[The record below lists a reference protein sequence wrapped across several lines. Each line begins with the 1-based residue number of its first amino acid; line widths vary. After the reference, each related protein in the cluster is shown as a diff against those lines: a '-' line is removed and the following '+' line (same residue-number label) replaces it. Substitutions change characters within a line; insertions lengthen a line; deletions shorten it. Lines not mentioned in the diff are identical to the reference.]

1 MVKNEFQRKVEQQV
15 ERLRTQ
21 TLRTVERDTAAKRI
35 AWLRDR
41 GLPGADAGFSPRR
54 AFELLCF
61 DYLGL
66 AEAEVLVVR
75 QSETE
80 IVWRSVNP
88 CPTLEACL
96 ELGLDTR
103 TVCRAA
109 YEKSTQ
115 AFLSQ
120 LDPQLRFLRSYTRI
134 RPHADHCEEMIVR
147 LDFEESMRLAIHE
160 ANQSRLSGNK
170 GYGSVVLLGRDV
182 VGRAHDT
189 AATERDPS
197 LHAEVNTVREAARR
211 VGDSNLSGAVLVATC
226 EPCPM
231 CSALAVWANVTTV
244 VYGASITET
253 AGLGRS
259 RILVGC
265 QEMVDRSPVS
275 VEVIGGVLGDECAS
289 LYR

>member
-1 MVKNEFQRKVEQQV
+1 MAESEFELKVEQQL
-15 ERLRTQ
+15 ERLQTQ
-21 TLRTVERDTAAKRI
+21 TLRQVERDTTSKRV

-41 GLPGADAGFSPRR
+41 GLPGAGASFSPRR
-54 AFELLCF
+54 AFDLLFF
-61 DYLGL
+61 DYMQL
-66 AEAEVLVVR
+66 AETDVPVVR

-88 CPTLEACL
+88 CATLEACL
-96 ELGLDTR
+96 TLGLDTR
-103 TVCRAA
+103 MVCRAA

-134 RPHADHCEEMIVR
+134 RPHADYCEEMIVR
-147 LDFEESMRLAIHE
+147 LDFEESMRLAILE
-160 ANQSRLSGNK
+160 AKQSTLGGNK
-170 GYGSVVLLGRDV
+170 GYGSVVMLGRDL

-197 LHAEVNTVREAARR
+197 LHAEVNAVREAVRT
-211 VGDSNLSGAVLVATC
+211 VGDPNLSGTVLVATC

-231 CSALAVWANVTTV
+231 CSALAVWANVTTI
-244 VYGASITET
+244 VYGASIEET

-265 QEMVDRSPVS
+265 REIVDRSPVS
-275 VEVIGGVLGDECAS
+275 VEVVGGVLGDECRS
-289 LYR
+289 LYG